1 MLDNSIAQIFEVN
14 TYNLPTK
21 SCITAWLTYKYTK
34 FYGSAMGKTYYFAWK
49 YNFNMLIYNKL
60 RRLQDAC
67 NARRTP
73 IPIIHI
79 QRFPTCEMLQG
90 AESHAPQS
98 GSRRMRRT
106 LLAKWRGDCVRE
118 FCEGV
123 VESPTRWLIL
133 SLFRAKCFFTQE
145 EATINV
151 LGWESYYLV
160 FQRGFGYTEKSY
172 SRNVYRGLICWFEGA
187 FFG

>member
-1 MLDNSIAQIFEVN
+1 
-14 TYNLPTK
+14 
-21 SCITAWLTYKYTK
+21 
-34 FYGSAMGKTYYFAWK
+34 
-49 YNFNMLIYNKL
+49 MLIYNKL

-106 LLAKWRGDCVRE
+106 LLAKWRGDCAGG

-123 VESPTRWLIL
+123 VESPTRWLIIVPCFMQKRQL
-133 SLFRAKCFFTQE
+133 SMFSTTNRIIWCS
-145 EATINV
+145 NV
-151 LGWESYYLV
+151 
-160 FQRGFGYTEKSY
+160 GFGYTEKSY
-172 SRNVYRGLICWFEGA
+172 SRNVYRGQICWFEGA
-187 FFG
+187 ILVRS